1 MNLFRALSDELV
13 FLFKLPVVFFKIAP
27 GLVES
32 RAKLSFTTPL
42 FQNISRFDFLDSYM
56 NLKKSKCFIFWN
68 GRSTKQGRGFIQTI
82 FFE

>member
-32 RAKLSFTTPL
+32 RAKLLFTTPL
-42 FQNISRFDFLDSYM
+42 FQNIGRFDFLDSYM
-56 NLKKSKCFIFWN
+56 NLKKSKRSIFWN
-68 GRSTKQGRGFIQTI
+68 GGSTKQESI